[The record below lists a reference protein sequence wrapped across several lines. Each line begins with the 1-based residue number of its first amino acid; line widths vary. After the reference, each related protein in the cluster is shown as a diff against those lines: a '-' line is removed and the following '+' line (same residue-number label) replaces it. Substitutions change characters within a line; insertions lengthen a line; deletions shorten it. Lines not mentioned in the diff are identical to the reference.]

1 MKSCK
6 KTDYRAVELTGGF
19 WKAKEDLNR
28 DVTMQAVYDRFEE
41 SGRIGAFRC
50 DWKAGEPKKPHF
62 FWDSDVV
69 KWMEGAAYCL
79 SRKPDPELE
88 KKVEDLINLIDK
100 NRDEHG
106 YFNIFHTVIEPEN
119 RFAFRSHHELYCAGH
134 MMEAAVAYYEATGK
148 KRFLD
153 IAEKYA
159 GYIKSV
165 FMDGTGDLK
174 PKFLTPGH
182 QEIEL
187 ALYRLYRCTESRDWL
202 DLCAFFLNM
211 RGANEMELE
220 LRDQYTQSWFPIRE
234 LREAH
239 GHSVRAGYLYT
250 AMADLAFETD
260 DEELKDA
267 CRAVWD
273 DIVSGKMYV
282 TGGVGAVPRGER
294 YGEKF
299 YLPNESSYNETC
311 ASISMMMFA
320 HRMNK
325 MELHAKYADI
335 VELEMYNG
343 MMVGLS
349 LSGDAFFYQNVLE
362 LELGDLGAG
371 GGKHTTAKRA
381 TLFECSCCPPNLNR
395 TLSSMGQYFY
405 MWDENDVWV
414 NQFGDS
420 VLSDGGIKVTQK
432 TDYPRSGKVEITA
445 EGTKNVR
452 VRVPGWCKNFAA
464 SRDYVMENGY
474 AVFAGEGEITLDFE
488 MKPTLVK
495 CDDRV
500 RANRGRVAV
509 KYGPVVYCAEGIDNG
524 GKVKNLYID
533 ARSPEWE
540 TEACEKCG
548 CMKLSLNG
556 WRKIEE
562 SSDELY
568 STLVVTFEPTRI
580 KFVPYH
586 VFGNREICDM
596 SVYLLYR

>member
-28 DVTMQAVYDRFEE
+28 DVTMQAVYDRFTE
-41 SGRIGAFRC
+41 SGRIDAFRC
-50 DWKAGEPKKPHF
+50 DWKEGMDKQPHF

-79 SRKPDPELE
+79 SRKADAELE
-88 KKVEDLINLIDK
+88 KKVEDLIDLIEK
-100 NRDEHG
+100 NRDENG
-106 YFNIFHTVIEPEN
+106 YFNIYFTVVEPEG
-119 RFAFRSHHELYCAGH
+119 RFTKRGHHELYCAGH

-148 KRFLD
+148 RRFLD

-159 GYIKSV
+159 GYIKSA
-165 FMDGTGDLK
+165 FMDGTADVK
-174 PKFLTPGH
+174 PRFVTPGH

-187 ALYRLYRCTESRDWL
+187 ALLRMYRATDNIDWL
-202 DLCAFFLNM
+202 ELAKFFLDS
-211 RGANEMELE
+211 RGANEIEALG
-220 LRDQYTQSWFPIRE
+220 RDQYTQSWLPVRE
-234 LREAH
+234 QHEAV

-260 DEELKDA
+260 DEELKAA
-267 CRAVWD
+267 CRHIWD
-273 DIVSGKMYV
+273 DIVSAKMYV
-282 TGGVGAVPRGER
+282 TGGVGAVPSGEQ

-311 ASISMMMFA
+311 ASISMMLFA

-325 MELHAKYADI
+325 MELHAKYADV

-362 LELGDLGAG
+362 LEINDLGAG

-381 TLFECSCCPPNLNR
+381 KIFECSCCPPNLNR

-405 MWDENDVWV
+405 MWDEGDVWV

-445 EGTKNVR
+445 DGVRNLR
-452 VRVPGWCKNFAA
+452 VRVPGWCKSFTA
-464 SRDYVMENGY
+464 SREYVMENGY
-474 AVFAGEGEITLDFE
+474 AVFAGEGEVTVDFG
-488 MKPTLVK
+488 MKPTFIK
-495 CDDRV
+495 ADDRV
-500 RANRGRVAV
+500 RADRGKVCV
-509 KYGPVVYCAEGIDNG
+509 KYGPVVYCAEGIDNDG
-524 GKVKNLYID
+524 ALRNLYFD
-533 ARSPEWE
+533 PANPEWE
-540 TEACEKCG
+540 IEACDKCG
-548 CMKLSLNG
+548 CMKLSVNG
-556 WRKIEE
+556 WRKTEAAG
-562 SSDELY
+562 DELY
-568 STLVVTFEPTRI
+568 SELDAKFEPTRI
-580 KFVPYH
+580 KLVPYH
-586 VFGNREICDM
+586 IFGNREICDM

>member
-28 DVTMQAVYDRFEE
+28 DVTMQAVYDRFDE
-41 SGRIGAFRC
+41 SGRIGAFKC
-50 DWKAGEPKKPHF
+50 DWKEGEPKKPHF

-79 SRKPDPELE
+79 YRKADPELE
-88 KKVEDLINLIDK
+88 GKVEALIDQIDK
-100 NRDEHG
+100 NRDENG
-106 YFNIFHTVIEPEN
+106 YFNIYFTVVDPGN
-119 RFAFRSHHELYCAGH
+119 RFAFRTHHELYCAGH
-134 MMEAAVAYYEATGK
+134 MIEAAVAYYEATGK

-159 GYIKSV
+159 GYIKSAFV
-165 FMDGTGDLK
+165 DGTADVK
-174 PKFLTPGH
+174 PKFCTPGH

-187 ALYRLYRCTESRDWL
+187 ALYRLYRCTDNKDWL

-211 RGANEMELE
+211 RSNNEAEQRE
-220 LRDQYTQSWFPIRE
+220 QYTQSQVPVRE
-234 LREAH
+234 LRDAH
-239 GHSVRAGYLYT
+239 GHSVRAGYLFA
-250 AMADLAFETD
+250 AMVDLAFETD
-260 DEELKDA
+260 DEELKVA
-267 CRAVWD
+267 CREVWN
-273 DIVSGKMYV
+273 DIVSAKMYV
-282 TGGVGAVPRGER
+282 TGGVGAVPQGEQ

-299 YLPNESSYNETC
+299 YLPGESSYNETC
-311 ASISMMMFA
+311 ASISMMLFA

-325 MELHAKYADI
+325 MELHAKYADV

-362 LELGDLGAG
+362 LEVNDLGAG

-405 MWDENDVWV
+405 MWDDGDVWV

-420 VLSDGGIKVTQK
+420 VLADGGIKVTQK
-432 TDYPRSGKVEITA
+432 TDYPKSGKVEITA

-452 VRVPGWCKNFAA
+452 VRVPGWCKSFTA
-464 SRDYVMENGY
+464 SREYVMENGY
-474 AVFAGEGEITLDFE
+474 AVFAGEGEITVEFE
-488 MKPTLVK
+488 MKPTFIK
-495 CDDRV
+495 ADDRV
-500 RANRGRVAV
+500 RANRGKVCV

-524 GKVKNLYID
+524 GAVRNLYFD
-533 ARSPEWE
+533 PANPQWE
-540 TEACEKCG
+540 VVACDKCG
-548 CMKLSLNG
+548 CMKLDVNG
-556 WRKIEE
+556 WRKIEKAG
-562 SSDELY
+562 DELY
-568 STLVVTFEPTRI
+568 STFDAGFEPTRI
-580 KFVPYH
+580 KLVPYH

-596 SVYLLYR
+596 SVFLLYR